1 MPYIVVFCTYPPS
14 LANKVAEKYL
24 KVLQKYPVPSYMK
37 RPVPAASY
45 VTEDGIKVINVDD
58 VKEEDLGKG
67 MDYLGKAMLEFR
79 DIEEFRWDIRVIST
93 ISEALKNIGMG

>member
-1 MPYIVVFCTYPPS
+1 MPYIVTYAWYPPN

-37 RPVPAASY
+37 RPIPAASAAGK
-45 VTEDGIKVINVDD
+45 DGIEVLNFDE

-79 DIEEFRWDIRVIST
+79 DIEEFRWDIRVFST

>member
-1 MPYIVVFCTYPPS
+1 MPYIVIFASYPPY

-24 KVLQKYPVPSYMK
+24 EVLQKYPVPSYMK
-37 RPVPAASY
+37 RPIPAASAA
-45 VTEDGIKVINVDD
+45 TKEGIEVINFDE

-67 MDYLGKAMLEFR
+67 ADYLGKSMLEFR
-79 DIEEFRWDIRVIST
+79 DIKEFRWDIRIFST